1 MRDLTREAQQHARRR
16 LRRRALPGT
25 LLFLVLALAFLP
37 FAGREPA
44 MGVVGAV
51 LLATVLATSTA
62 AVLRHPRRGPVL
74 RETLVEG
81 SPATVLS
88 RPAGG
93 FWAGLAVL
101 GALAL
106 LPGAAA
112 WGLGAGGNTLGAVI
126 AGAVA
131 LAVASPLLAALAG
144 RYVAGEVVLT
154 AHGLRYRH
162 LGLESTAAW
171 EDLVDVLVD
180 EASSEV
186 RLRPSHPTR
195 TRHRHRA
202 GPVRG
207 QHADP
212 SGVLVLQVREWGLL
226 ATDVGRLVLHYAGT
240 PADRTEL
247 GTPAAR
253 ERLRR
258 LTGLPVER
266 RHDAWLVGRDTG
278 LRTYAFDEQDV
289 ATPVWVDSAHDTAT
303 SALLEMYRYRGM
315 FAAGLLGLGLVITA
329 LALMPGA
336 PGFVAAAGLVV
347 ASGGGMGLVFTSPK
361 RPDLAAAGDS
371 GLVDRLDGVVLRRA
385 PLRHRL
391 VATACAGTGVALSA
405 VVVHSAGAWP
415 VPATVV
421 TSLLAAALLVPALL
435 AATGRS
441 AAGELVLDEAG
452 LAYRAGRAAWSVG
465 WSELA
470 RVDAMWD
477 GVVRL
482 ERHDRTT
489 LRLDVAGMPAHPYPV
504 AELLTTYVRSG
515 GPRGDTRSVETVRRR
530 LRDGI

>member
-1 MRDLTREAQQHARRR
+1 MRDLTREAQVHARRR
-16 LRRRALPGT
+16 LRRRAGPGT
-25 LLFLVLALAFLP
+25 FLFFVLAVAFLP

-51 LLATVLATSTA
+51 LLATVLATTAA

-74 RETLVEG
+74 RETVVGG

-112 WGLGAGGNTLGAVI
+112 WALGAGGNTLGAVV
-126 AGAVA
+126 AGALA

-144 RYVAGEVVLT
+144 RYAAGEVVLT

-162 LGLESTAAW
+162 LGLESTSAW

-195 TRHRHRA
+195 TRHRYRA

-226 ATDVGRLVLHYAGT
+226 ATDAGRLVLHYAGT

-247 GTPAAR
+247 GTPAVR
-253 ERLRR
+253 ERLRG
-258 LTGLPVER
+258 LMGLPVER

-289 ATPVWVDSAHDTAT
+289 AAPVWVDSAHDTAT
-303 SALLEMYRYRGM
+303 SALLETYRYRGM
-315 FAAGLLGLGLVITA
+315 FAAALLGLGLVVAAFT
-329 LALMPGA
+329 LMPG
-336 PGFVAAAGLVV
+336 PLGVVAAAGLAV
-347 ASGGGMGLVFTSPK
+347 ASGAGVGLAFTSPK

-391 VATACAGTGVALSA
+391 VATACAGTGVALGAFA
-405 VVVHSAGAWP
+405 VNPAGSWP
-415 VPATVV
+415 APVTVV
-421 TSLLAAALLVPALL
+421 AGLLAAAFLVPAVRT
-435 AATGRS
+435 ATGRS
-441 AAGELVLDEAG
+441 AAGELVLDETG
-452 LAYRAGRAAWSVG
+452 LAYRAGRASWTVG
-465 WSELA
+465 WAELA

-482 ERHDRTT
+482 ERHDGTT

-504 AELLTTYVRSG
+504 VELLAAYVRSG

-530 LRDGI
+530 LRDQT